1 MSNLLQPLLLSAD
14 SRRLFAVY
22 HPAAGQPRAGVVI
35 CPPFLHEH
43 ALSYRLF
50 ALLGEALA
58 AQNVAVLRFDYH
70 GTGDS
75 AGGDEEFTLDSA
87 RDDAVSAL
95 SVLRDRAGSLPMFA
109 LGVRAGALVG
119 AALVEA
125 VELQGLWLWQPVTEG
140 AAYVEA
146 LRRRDDDER
155 RSLIR
160 YPNGGGMKDAGVRDT
175 LLGFHCSEA
184 LLEQLSR
191 ARLQPDA
198 RWRRSVVLDAAD
210 GSAALT
216 ASRRIALGPALTAWA
231 DRIDMGHFPVPPVRE
246 VAKELAALAVS
257 V

>member
-1 MSNLLQPLLLSAD
+1 MSNLLQPLLLDAD

-50 ALLGEALA
+50 ALLGDALA

-75 AGGDEEFTLDSA
+75 AGGDEEFTMDSA
-87 RDDAVSAL
+87 RDDAVRAL

-109 LGVRAGALVG
+109 LGARAGALVG
-119 AALVEA
+119 AALAAA
-125 VELQGLWLWQPVTEG
+125 VELQGLWFWQPVTDG
-140 AAYVEA
+140 AAYLDA
-146 LRRRDDDER
+146 LRQRDDAER
-155 RSLIR
+155 HSLIR
-160 YPNGGGMKDAGVRDT
+160 YPNGGGMKDVGVRDT
-175 LLGFHCSEA
+175 LLGFHCSNT
-184 LLEQLSR
+184 LLEQLAR

-198 RWRRSVVLDAAD
+198 RWQRSAVLDANDTAN
-210 GSAALT
+210 ALT
-216 ASRRIALGPALTAWA
+216 TNHRIALGPALTAWA
-231 DRIDMGHFPVPPVRE
+231 DRVDMGHFPVPPVRE
-246 VAKELAALAVS
+246 VAKELATLAVS